1 MSCNS
6 SIESQNSNL
15 EWVVPPNK
23 DQQETGSTSH
33 WESPIMSINSS
44 SSPTSYNHNQP
55 AVPSTTVLWAVSSLD
70 AVPPGSMLINP
81 QTGEPFYNPDGTPY
95 RFDPLHPL
103 PFVVSIP
110 VKYFQEMVNFLPLVL
125 SVNFGRRLKT
135 YICIICPRLVEHLKK
150 LRLKYSNR
158 NRMRQ

>member
-23 DQQETGSTSH
+23 DQQEAGSTRH
-33 WESPIMSINSS
+33 FESPTMLINSS
-44 SSPTSYNHNQP
+44 SSPTSYTHNHP

-103 PFVVSIP
+103 PFVVSILTP
-110 VKYFQEMVNFLPLVL
+110 YFQDIVN
-125 SVNFGRRLKT
+125 
-135 YICIICPRLVEHLKK
+135 I
-150 LRLKYSNR
+150 
-158 NRMRQ
+158 